1 MTDEEADPSAV
12 VDALL
17 AGDERTLARVISRI
31 ENRAEGVRPVLA
43 RLSRHA
49 GEAAVIGI
57 TGAPGAGK
65 STLVDGLVDAYRD
78 RDLTVGVLA
87 IDPSSP
93 YSGGAV
99 LGDRIRM
106 HRDGDA
112 GVFVRSMSA
121 RGRLGGLS
129 RAAAEAVTVLDAAGF
144 DVVLIETVGAGQN
157 EVDVVRAADTVA
169 VLVQPESGDDVQLLK
184 AGVLEIADVFVVNKA
199 DLEGAGRTV
208 ARLEE
213 MRRVRERAASARRSE
228 DAGAS
233 TGPDPGH
240 RHDDAWTPPIVE
252 TVATT
257 GSGIADLI
265 DALDA
270 HRDHL
275 LATDDLATTA
285 RSRHAATIRALLRAD
300 LEALLETTLE
310 RQGGIDDLV
319 RRIETGETDPY
330 AAVESVVAPIEDCLD
345 DRCAERGRDRGHLE

>member
-1 MTDEEADPSAV
+1 MPGRGENVDPDAV

-31 ENRAEGVRPVLA
+31 ENRTEGVRPVLA

-49 GEAAVIGI
+49 GEATVIGI

-65 STLVDGLVDAYRD
+65 STLVDGLVDAYRE

-199 DLEGAGRTV
+199 DLEGASRTV

-213 MRRVRERAASARRSE
+213 MRRLRERATTDRSSE
-228 DAGAS
+228 TDE
-233 TGPDPGH
+233 
-240 RHDDAWTPPIVE
+240 WTPPIVE

-257 GSGIADLI
+257 GTGIADLI

-270 HRDHL
+270 HRNHL
-275 LATDDLATTA
+275 IETDGFATTA

-310 RQGGIDDLV
+310 RQGGIDGLV
-319 RRIETGETDPY
+319 RRVEAGETDPY
-330 AAVESVVAPIEDCLD
+330 AAVESMVAPIEDCLE
-345 DRCAERGRDRGHLE
+345 DR

>member
-1 MTDEEADPSAV
+1 MSDRGMADEEAEGMTDEEADPSAV

-213 MRRVRERAASARRSE
+213 MRRVRKRAGSSSGI
-228 DAGAS
+228 DSG
-233 TGPDPGH
+233 D

-257 GSGIADLI
+257 GTGVADLI
-265 DALDA
+265 DALDS
-270 HRDHL
+270 HREHL
-275 LATDDLATTA
+275 LATDDLATTT

-319 RRIETGETDPY
+319 RRVEAGETDPY

-345 DRCAERGRDRGHLE
+345 DR